1 MKVEVKYYALLREA
15 VGRKIEAVELPAKS
29 SVGDLLGLLVD
40 RHGGDFRRYVY
51 DEEKKVRHYL
61 SYMLNGINVYSL
73 DGFDTPL
80 KNGDVLAILPPVGG
94 G

>member
-1 MKVEVKYYALLREA
+1 MKVEVKFYAMLREA

-40 RHGGDFRRYVY
+40 RHGGDFHRYVY

-61 SYMLNGINVYSL
+61 SFMLNGINVYSL